1 MNEEPFVLFVSK
13 RFLDKASKVFG
24 LGFLARKPALDIFK
38 KLGVSLTELDREQA
52 KNAVERVG
60 ESKGINISTAQLIK
74 GLALA
79 FFLPTGVFLAT
90 LKKVH
95 YRSGL
100 ETEDFIFVEL
110 LAEIPRAFRTTLFY
124 DVWLVVPKSEKGG
137 EKIRELVKQIVK
149 RVDENPLSV
158 EDWEN
163 LKPIR
168 EKLSGKLEIK
178 GLYED
183 LWISILKT

>member
-13 RFLDKASKVFG
+13 KFLDKASKFFG
-24 LGFLARKPALDIFK
+24 LGLLARKPALDIFK
-38 KLGVSLTELDREQA
+38 KLGVQLIELDREQA
-52 KNAVERVG
+52 KNAIERVG
-60 ESKGINISTAQLIK
+60 ESKGISISTAKLIK

-79 FFLPTGVFLAT
+79 FFLPTGLFLAT

-100 ETEDFIFVEL
+100 ETDDFILVEL

-137 EKIRELVKQIVK
+137 EKAKELIKGIIERVRET
-149 RVDENPLSV
+149 PLSD
-158 EDWEN
+158 EDWEH

-178 GLYED
+178 GLYEN
-183 LWISILKT
+183 LWKNTLKG

>member
-1 MNEEPFVLFVSK
+1 MSK
-13 RFLDKASKVFG
+13 KFLDKASKVFG

-38 KLGVSLTELDREQA
+38 KLGVQLTELDRDQA
-52 KNAVERVG
+52 KIAIEKIG

-168 EKLSGKLEIK
+168 EKLSGKLDVK
-178 GLYED
+178 GIAENYWNSL
-183 LWISILKT
+183 

>member
-1 MNEEPFVLFVSK
+1 MNEEPFVLFISK
-13 RFLDKASKVFG
+13 KFLDKASKVFG

-38 KLGVSLTELDREQA
+38 KLGVQLTELDRDQA
-52 KNAVERVG
+52 KNAIEKVG

-79 FFLPTGVFLAT
+79 FFLPTGIFLAT

-95 YRSGL
+95 YRSGF
-100 ETEDFIFVEL
+100 ETDDFILVEL
-110 LAEIPRAFRTTLFY
+110 LAEIPRAFKTTLFY
-124 DVWLVVPKSEKGG
+124 DIWLFVSKSEKGG
-137 EKIRELVKQIVK
+137 EKVKELIKEVFGKVGE
-149 RVDENPLSV
+149 VPLSN

-178 GLYED
+178 GLYEN
-183 LWISILKT
+183 LWKTILKG